1 MNLKKL
7 ILNNSGIKIFSV
19 ILAVSLWLYIY
30 FLYGAAI
37 SKSASIQIQTLNISE
52 SYQAT
57 LNNNFISITY
67 RAPARIID
75 QAEKKIRATMDLSGI
90 GPGTYKIKPV
100 LTHPKEVEI
109 ESSSSEEILV
119 TIEKVVT
126 KEFTVKA
133 LKKGTLPPGVI
144 SGEVVLS
151 PAKIS
156 VNGLESIVSS
166 INEVVV
172 EINIEENVSSDIY
185 GSSEVKIINKNN
197 EVVDKVNLSSRIISF
212 HIPIISSDITKS
224 VPVIPQYKGNP
235 ESVIKSVN
243 VTPQI
248 ITIRGKGEIL
258 SKITSIFTEDIDIDK
273 LNKNTIF
280 NVNLILPEGVK
291 RESENTRISI
301 EIIVEE
307 EIIKTF
313 EDVQVKIINLNEDLQ
328 ATLSIN
334 SITIVIN
341 GRKSIIEKLNS
352 IEAFIDLSGLKPGE
366 YSINV
371 KIKNIPSTITYK
383 LYPEKIKVTIH

>member
-19 ILAVSLWLYIY
+19 ILAISLWLYIY

-109 ESSSSEEILV
+109 ESSNSEEILV
-119 TIEKVVT
+119 TIEKVIT
-126 KEFTVKA
+126 KEFTIKA
-133 LKKGTLPPGVI
+133 IKKGVLLSGII
-144 SGEVVLS
+144 SGEAVLN

-156 VNGLESIVSS
+156 INGLESLVNS
-166 INEVVV
+166 INEVIV
-172 EINIEENVSSDIY
+172 EINIENASSDIY
-185 GSSEVKIINKNN
+185 GSSEVKIIDKNN
-197 EVVDKVNLSSRIISF
+197 ETVDKINLSNRIINF
-212 HIPIISSDITKS
+212 HIPITSSDITKS

-235 ESVIKSVN
+235 ESIIKSIN

-258 SKITSIFTEDIDIDK
+258 SKITSLFTENIDIDK
-273 LNKNTIF
+273 LNKNTTF
-280 NVNLILPEGVK
+280 YVNLILPEGVK
-291 RESENTRISI
+291 RESENNKITV

-313 EDVQVKIINLNEDLQ
+313 EDVQIKIINLNEDLE
-328 ATLSIN
+328 AILSIN

-341 GRKSIIEKLNS
+341 GRKSIIDELDS
-352 IEAFIDLSGLKPGE
+352 IEAFIDLSGLKSGE
-366 YSINV
+366 HSINV
-371 KIKNIPSTITYK
+371 QIKNIPNTITYK